1 MAWQYRKYSHAA
13 FWKQTSTPWKENQGT
28 TFLYSESGPC
38 TRTESEFGTNR
49 SPAILELEILDWIDL
64 MRESKPIR
72 EGEI

>member
-13 FWKQTSTPWKENQGT
+13 FWKETSTPRKEKVQHFCIAN
-28 TFLYSESGPC
+28 LDLAPEI
-38 TRTESEFGTNR
+38 GTNS

-64 MRESKPIR
+64 MRESKLIR